1 VPPLLSHFSAKF
13 SVAKFSVTSFWVT
26 KSPGSTAQ
34 AKRFAT
40 GNAHPSC
47 RHETPRPLT
56 TIPVVVLARLIVG
69 SNESQLRPSPRIFRG
84 VEHPRHARDH
94 STLLRALSMKRR
106 GLNSGDPV
114 CRPIRLSLSSYVPG
128 LRCQP
133 LKSNAP
139 GVQGNAAARI
149 SGSIPCAQAS
159 RFRPT
164 FQVLFCW
171 GPMPSAHDLL
181 TTAHDFLATRARCMP
196 LRSGRGGCG
205 ARPAAAKSAATACA
219 WPAPNSTIT
228 APPGASSAG
237 AVAAICR

>member
-1 VPPLLSHFSAKF
+1 VPPLLSYFSAEF
-13 SVAKFSVTSFWVT
+13 SVT
-26 KSPGSTAQ
+26 KSPGSTKQ
-34 AKRFAT
+34 AKQSPAAT
-40 GNAHPSC
+40 PI
-47 RHETPRPLT
+47 RPTGMNHRVRSQSFLSSFLSGTSSDQRIPAAALT
-56 TIPVVVLARLIVG
+56 G
-69 SNESQLRPSPRIFRG
+69 MFHG
-84 VEHPRHARDH
+84 VEHPRHARGH
-94 STLLRALSMKRR
+94 SMLLRALSMKRR

-139 GVQGNAAARI
+139 GVQGNAAALI

-181 TTAHDFLATRARCMP
+181 TAAHDFLATRARGTP
-196 LRSGRGGCG
+196 LRSGRGGST
-205 ARPAAAKSAATACA
+205 ARPAAAKSAATASA

-228 APPGASSAG
+228 APLGTSSAG
-237 AVAAICR
+237 AVVAISR

>member
-1 VPPLLSHFSAKF
+1 MPIRPTGMNHRVRPQPFLS
-13 SVAKFSVTSFWVT
+13 SFW
-26 KSPGSTAQ
+26 SGSSFSSGTSDQ
-34 AKRFAT
+34 AHCRIKVHFRSKRIPAAALT
-40 GNAHPSC
+40 GMFH
-47 RHETPRPLT
+47 
-56 TIPVVVLARLIVG
+56 
-69 SNESQLRPSPRIFRG
+69 G

-94 STLLRALSMKRR
+94 SILLRALSMKRH

-139 GVQGNAAARI
+139 GVQGNAAALI

-159 RFRPT
+159 RFRLT

-171 GPMPSAHDLL
+171 GPMPSGHDFLATAHDLL
-181 TTAHDFLATRARCMP
+181 TTSARGTP
-196 LRSGRGGCG
+196 LRSGRGGSG
-205 ARPAAAKSAATACA
+205 ARPAAAKSAATAGA
-219 WPAPNSTIT
+219 WPAPNSTTT